1 MDIQFSEERKPGD
14 SIIEKMHGAADLLFR
29 EESLP
34 SDRISI
40 SVTFVDRQEIMEL
53 NRIYREKDQVT
64 DVLSFPQFG
73 SKSEIP
79 KKGPILLG
87 DVVICTEQA
96 LIQAEEYGHSAE
108 RELVYLFVHSLLH
121 LLGHAHETAAD
132 KKIMRAKEE
141 QIMSLMGLERQDQ
154 NDR

>member
-1 MDIQFSEERKPGD
+1 M
-14 SIIEKMHGAADLLFR
+14 
-29 EESLP
+29 
-34 SDRISI
+34 
-40 SVTFVDRQEIMEL
+40 
-53 NRIYREKDQVT
+53 
-64 DVLSFPQFG
+64 
-73 SKSEIP
+73 
-79 KKGPILLG
+79 KGPILLG

-121 LLGHAHETAAD
+121 LLGHAHETAVD

-141 QIMSLMGLERQDQ
+141 QIMSFMGLERQDQ

>member
-14 SIIEKMHGAADLLFR
+14 SIIEKMHGAAELLFR

-40 SVTFVDRQEIMEL
+40 SVTFVDSKEIMEL
-53 NRIYREKDQVT
+53 NRIYRDKDQVT
-64 DVLSFPQFG
+64 DVLSFPQF
-73 SKSEIP
+73 SDQKDLPDE
-79 KKGPILLG
+79 GPILLG

-96 LIQAEEYGHSAE
+96 LMQAEEYGHSAE

-121 LLGHAHETAAD
+121 LLGHAHDTAEE
-132 KKIMRAKEE
+132 KSIMREKEE
-141 QIMSLMGLERQDQ
+141 QIMSQLGLERQDQ

>member
-34 SDRISI
+34 SERISI
-40 SVTFVDRQEIMEL
+40 SVTFVDSKEIMEL
-53 NRIYREKDQVT
+53 NRIYRETDQVT

-73 SKSEIP
+73 SKSDIP